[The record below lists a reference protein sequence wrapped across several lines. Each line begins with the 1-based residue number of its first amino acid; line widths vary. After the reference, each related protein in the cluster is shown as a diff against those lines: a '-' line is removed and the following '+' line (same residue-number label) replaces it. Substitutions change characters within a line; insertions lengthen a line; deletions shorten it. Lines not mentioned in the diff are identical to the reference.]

1 MITMKYHPFDS
12 LNRDEMS
19 RSIVHQSAS
28 LRSCTVVTTYIY
40 LTVNIFRFMK
50 YATKEKKE
58 GRVPFI
64 DPYKMNPCR
73 QIYGEQ
79 RRVIAFV

>member
-1 MITMKYHPFDS
+1 MITMKYHPFDF

-28 LRSCTVVTTYIY
+28 LRSCIY